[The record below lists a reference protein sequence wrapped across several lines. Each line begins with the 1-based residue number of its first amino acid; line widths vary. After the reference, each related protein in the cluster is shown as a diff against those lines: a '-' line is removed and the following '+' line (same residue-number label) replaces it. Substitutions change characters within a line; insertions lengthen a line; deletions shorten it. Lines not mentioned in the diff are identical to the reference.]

1 MRERLRLRF
10 VLPLVVV
17 AAAGLGV
24 LRFDLLERVG
34 LVAEEGE
41 PVAASASGA
50 PDGTGDSEPAPPA
63 EEPAVE
69 PSDTDT
75 VEPAPAEL
83 EDPLESGGI
92 DALAAALAERKVV
105 VLVVYTPGA
114 PLDELIT
121 REARLGAADV
131 NAGFVTVNGA
141 KENMIGELALTYDLR
156 DTPAVLV
163 FRRNPEQ
170 PELRT
175 MLVGYADRQT
185 VAQAALDARRK
196 A

>member
-1 MRERLRLRF
+1 M
-10 VLPLVVV
+10 
-17 AAAGLGV
+17 
-24 LRFDLLERVG
+24 
-34 LVAEEGE
+34 
-41 PVAASASGA
+41 
-50 PDGTGDSEPAPPA
+50 
-63 EEPAVE
+63 
-69 PSDTDT
+69 
-75 VEPAPAEL
+75 
-83 EDPLESGGI
+83 
-92 DALAAALAERKVV
+92 DALEAALLERKVV

-141 KENMIGELALTYDLR
+141 REKMIGELALTYDLR
-156 DTPAVLV
+156 DTPAVLI
-163 FRRNPEQ
+163 FRRG

-185 VAQAALDARRK
+185 VAQAATDARRK

>member
-10 VLPLVVV
+10 VVPLVVV
-17 AAAGLGV
+17 AAAGLAVFNFGI
-24 LRFDLLERVG
+24 LERVG
-34 LVAEEGE
+34 LAPEDGE
-41 PVAASASGA
+41 PVAASAGGA
-50 PDGTGDSEPAPPA
+50 AQGTADA
-63 EEPAVE
+63 
-69 PSDTDT
+69 
-75 VEPAPAEL
+75 EPAPAETPVEPSTSVEPEDSDSEMLATETGGL
-83 EDPLESGGI
+83 E
-92 DALAAALAERKVV
+92 ALDEALAERKVV

-121 REARLGAADV
+121 REARLGADDV
-131 NAGFVTVNGA
+131 NAGFVAVNGA
-141 KENMIGELALTYDLR
+141 KEKMIGELALTYDLR

-163 FRRNPEQ
+163 FRRG

-175 MLVGYADRQT
+175 VLVGYADRQT